1 MSESATAKPT
11 APEALEA
18 TDGHANDAEAA
29 VDPTYGITREE
40 AEELRMLIATER
52 DGGDMAYAAFH
63 SLCPT
68 GEEYAFDDKA
78 CAIYR
83 LLEKRGL
90 IEGADAGNGF
100 LFFGLTQNGRDASAA
115 YDAAHAADDAQAG
128 PFDAAHRIRQDR
140 RDHERRDGG
149 RGGPDRRHSG
159 RVHRKRPVL
168 NRSRAD
174 AAAHAPTRIN
184 AKKGAP
190 EESGAPFL

>member
-115 YDAAHAADDAQAG
+115 YDAAHAADDEAPKPRKPALSMPHIEFNKTVVITSAATAAVVGLIAG
-128 PFDAAHRIRQDR
+128 ILGAFI
-140 RDHERRDGG
+140 G
-149 RGGPDRRHSG
+149 
-159 RVHRKRPVL
+159 
-168 NRSRAD
+168 
-174 AAAHAPTRIN
+174 N
-184 AKKGAP
+184 AL
-190 EESGAPFL
+190 F

>member
-11 APEALEA
+11 APEAVEA
-18 TDGHANDAEAA
+18 AGEHANDAEAA
-29 VDPTYGITREE
+29 ADPTYSITREE

-90 IEGADAGNGF
+90 IEGADTGNGF

-115 YDAAHAADDAQAG
+115 YDAAHAGDDAPKPRKPAFSVPHVEFDKTVVITSAATAG
-128 PFDAAHRIRQDR
+128 VVGLIAGILGAFI
-140 RDHERRDGG
+140 G
-149 RGGPDRRHSG
+149 
-159 RVHRKRPVL
+159 
-168 NRSRAD
+168 
-174 AAAHAPTRIN
+174 N
-184 AKKGAP
+184 AL
-190 EESGAPFL
+190 F